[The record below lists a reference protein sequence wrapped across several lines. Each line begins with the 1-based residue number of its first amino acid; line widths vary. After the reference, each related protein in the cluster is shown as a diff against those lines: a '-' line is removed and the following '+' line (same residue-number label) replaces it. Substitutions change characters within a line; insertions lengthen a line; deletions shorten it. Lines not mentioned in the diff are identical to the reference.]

1 MKISA
6 IRLLTLT
13 GIIALSIVSA
23 RATTL
28 TAINGSSGEPSLYF
42 YLDSIYGVGNYER
55 VADDQDDVWIA
66 RDILRAIAIGSTAAA
81 NQQLGVCS
89 VCDGSDDR
97 LIGPAIPN
105 SGLFAI
111 SLLDETLAFDAP
123 FFRWFD
129 AARGFPAVGTVY
141 SDETMNPLGVDQMV
155 TFAILD
161 RPGVYVL
168 GFEDW
173 LANYQRRPS
182 DRDFNDFIVEVTMRP
197 ATELLATPEPAA
209 IVMLG
214 GALVLLGAGRRF
226 RRRK

>member
-13 GIIALSIVSA
+13 GILALSSDGA
-23 RATTL
+23 QAAPL
-28 TAINGSSGEPSLYF
+28 TSINTASGEPNLYF
-42 YLDSIYGVGNYER
+42 YLDSVYGAGNYER
-55 VADDQDDVWIA
+55 VSDDQDDVWAA
-66 RDILRAIAIGSTAAA
+66 RDILSAIAIGSTAAA

-89 VCDGSDDR
+89 LCDGSDDR

-111 SLLDETLAFDAP
+111 SLLDGILGFDAP
-123 FFRWFD
+123 SFRWFD

-141 SDETMNPLGVDQMV
+141 SDPTMNPLGVDQMV
-155 TFAILD
+155 TFAVLN

-173 LANYQRRPS
+173 LANYRRGHS

-197 ATELLATPEPAA
+197 PSELLATPEPAA
-209 IVMLG
+209 VAMLG
-214 GALVLLGAGRRF
+214 GALLLLGASRRI
-226 RRRK
+226 RRTK